1 MMMERVRVIL
11 NSYKLVTVEPV
22 VLLFCINLGLTGIS
36 TQDLYLKKTCR
47 VNLNISQDI
56 CDNILNNTDTQVRE
70 DSLVF

>member
-1 MMMERVRVIL
+1 MERVRVIL
-11 NSYKLVTVEPV
+11 NSYKLVTVELV

-36 TQDLYLKKTCR
+36 TQDLYLKKACR